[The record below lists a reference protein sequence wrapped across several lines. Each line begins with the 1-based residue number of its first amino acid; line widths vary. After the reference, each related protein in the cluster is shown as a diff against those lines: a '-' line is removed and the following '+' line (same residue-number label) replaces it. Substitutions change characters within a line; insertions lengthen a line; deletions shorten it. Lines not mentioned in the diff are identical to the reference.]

1 MTTPSHSAEHYQWT
15 DGDLFLVCHLQP
27 KASKSEFSGLHGDAL
42 KVRIQAPPVEG
53 KANSELI
60 KFLAKQFGVSKS
72 SVSIISGELNRH
84 KRVKIIQPQRLP
96 QAALIASYK

>member
-1 MTTPSHSAEHYQWT
+1 MNTPEHSAAHYQWA
-15 DGDLFLVCHLQP
+15 DGDLLLVCHLQP

-53 KANSELI
+53 KANSELV

-72 SVSIISGELNRH
+72 AVSIISGELNRH
-84 KRVKIIQPQRLP
+84 KRVRITQPQRLP
-96 QAALIASYK
+96 AEALITQS

>member
-1 MTTPSHSAEHYQWT
+1 VSTPEHSAAHYQWT
-15 DGDLFLVCHLQP
+15 DGDLLLVCHLQP

-53 KANSELI
+53 KANSELV

-72 SVSIISGELNRH
+72 AVSIISGELNRH
-84 KRVKIIQPQRLP
+84 KRVRITQPQRLP
-96 QAALIASYK
+96 AEALITQS